1 MKELLEQLA
10 RARGATAEPK
20 KQDEVQRDPN
30 KPVTLASVMEELDA
44 TAPSDRYL
52 PPDPL
57 ARDPLKRRDWREIR
71 DSQAAFNVAKADGTY
86 DAALARIN
94 QLEAER
100 ISGLQAQAESERQAR
115 NAVRQQKKDA
125 EAAAKQAAKDAAVD
139 AQNEKIAAARDGFY

>member
-10 RARGATAEPK
+10 RARGATTEPK

-30 KPVTLASVMEELDA
+30 KPVTFASVMEELDA
-44 TAPSDRYL
+44 TAPKDRYL

-57 ARDPLKRRDWREIR
+57 ARDPLKKRDWREVR
-71 DSQAAFNVAKADGTY
+71 DSQAAFNAAKADGTY

-100 ISGLQAQAESERQAR
+100 VAGLQAQAESERQAR
-115 NAVRQQKKDA
+115 NEIRQQKRDA
-125 EAAAKQAAKDAAVD
+125 EKALEQQKRDAAQD
-139 AQNEKIAAARDGFY
+139 AADERLAAARDQFY